1 MNIVM
6 IILEVIISQ
15 FFIIKSVKWVKPS
28 ILLKLKRYLAS
39 MVMIMKKRRKIEEG
53 GRGGENSY
61 YMLTFYWGMGT
72 AINTLLI

>member
-15 FFIIKSVKWVKPS
+15 FFIIRSVKWVKPS
-28 ILLKLKRYLAS
+28 ILLKLKRYLTS
-39 MVMIMKKRRKIEEG
+39 VVMIMKKRRRIGAG
-53 GRGGENSY
+53 GGGGENSY
-61 YMLTFYWGMGT
+61 YMLTFYWGMGI